1 MSIFPFIRLFPSELS
16 IDFLGFRRI
25 TLIISV
31 VLIAT
36 AISLLT
42 TQGLNRGIDFQGG
55 VEVAVRFSDPVDL
68 EAVRQSINNL
78 SSGDAAVQQFGE
90 PTDVLVRVEAPS
102 GATAKEQADAALALR
117 KDIQAAL
124 VTLQPGAI
132 LASGDT
138 ALDTDNFVELLSD
151 NFVGSAISG
160 ELFRAGMLAIALALG
175 GVAIYIWVRFEW
187 QFAVSALAALLHD
200 VITTLGLLALLQ
212 IEFNLYTTAAILT
225 IAGYSIN
232 DTVVVFDRSRE
243 ELRRY
248 KETPIAEVLNKAINR
263 TLTRTIM
270 TSITTLIAL
279 IALAV
284 FGGPIIRGLAITL
297 IWGVVIGTYSS
308 IFFAT
313 PLLTLFNLRN
323 DVFERKDAA
332 NEEDFAAAWASTQ
345 KDDDEDEIRRKV
357 RERVTNDDKE

>member
-1 MSIFPFIRLFPSELS
+1 M
-16 IDFLGFRRI
+16 
-25 TLIISV
+25 
-31 VLIAT
+31 
-36 AISLLT
+36 
-42 TQGLNRGIDFQGG
+42 
-55 VEVAVRFSDPVDL
+55 
-68 EAVRQSINNL
+68 
-78 SSGDAAVQQFGE
+78 
-90 PTDVLVRVEAPS
+90 
-102 GATAKEQADAALALR
+102 
-117 KDIQAAL
+117 
-124 VTLQPGAI
+124 
-132 LASGDT
+132 
-138 ALDTDNFVELLSD
+138 
-151 NFVGSAISG
+151 
-160 ELFRAGMLAIALALG
+160 
-175 GVAIYIWVRFEW
+175 
-187 QFAVSALAALLHD
+187 
-200 VITTLGLLALLQ
+200 
-212 IEFNLYTTAAILT
+212 
-225 IAGYSIN
+225 
-232 DTVVVFDRSRE
+232 FDRSRE